1 MSDDR
6 ELIRQVIAGDRAAL
20 DALILRY
27 QHAVYGFLRARMV
40 PAGEAEDLTQ
50 EVFLRFYLARDK
62 FDESQAVLPW
72 LIGFARNLLR
82 EFARKSRRQ
91 RSVEWTELCIELD
104 SHSDREDE
112 WQQRD
117 EVLRHLPGCMDELGP
132 SARQAIQF
140 HYSENLRLGEISQKL
155 KRSEGAVK
163 LLMFRARQA
172 LKHCLQ
178 GKEQA

>member
-1 MSDDR
+1 MSDDK

-20 DALILRY
+20 DALIVRY

-40 PAGEAEDLTQ
+40 PPGEAEDLTQ
-50 EVFLRFYLARDK
+50 DVFLRFYLTRDK

-72 LIGFARNLLR
+72 LIGIARNRLR

-104 SHSDREDE
+104 SHFDREDE

-117 EVLRHLPGCMDELGP
+117 EVLRHLPGCIDELGP

-140 HYSENLRLGEISQKL
+140 HYSENLHLGEISRRL

-178 GKEQA
+178 GKQ